1 MQQQDLAVLSLYMLP
16 IDAASRHAASARR
29 SDSSSRSSTSGLAA
43 PAVSAGR
50 ATAAAQQEPFAPL
63 AHVSLLMLPS
73 AAAQELTEWLQH
85 HGLTQQQLRPVLADL
100 AVSVEAWSMA
110 CGNDS
115 ASLDT
120 AACDACAFP
129 AAGSC
134 GCGGCGVSVEHLE
147 LAVAAA
153 ERLVWFLAARG
164 FCSCSALARQL
175 LAALQRMQPQQ
186 PAAAAAADKHGCS
199 VPVVST

>member
-1 MQQQDLAVLSLYMLP
+1 
-16 IDAASRHAASARR
+16 
-29 SDSSSRSSTSGLAA
+29 
-43 PAVSAGR
+43 VSA
-50 ATAAAQQEPFAPL
+50 TQQKPFAPL
-63 AHVSLLMLPS
+63 AHVSLLMLPP

-100 AVSVEAWSMA
+100 AVAVEAWSMA

-115 ASLDT
+115 SSLDS
-120 AACDACAFP
+120 AACDACACQ
-129 AAGSC
+129 AAGGCGCC

-175 LAALQRMQPQQ
+175 LAALQRVQPQQ
-186 PAAAAAADKHGCS
+186 AAAVADEHGCS
-199 VPVVST
+199 VPVMST